1 MINLLLTTLN
11 IFLFKDI
18 YLVFLG
24 ANHNIT
30 RILVKK
36 EGVIMLTGK
45 NRSYLRGEANSLNP
59 IVHVGKD
66 GITESVIEQL
76 DEALEDHEL
85 LKVRILES
93 TGRTT
98 RSAAEELATATGSE
112 VVQVIGGIA
121 VLFRQR
127 DEDSNFK
134 L

>member
-1 MINLLLTTLN
+1 M
-11 IFLFKDI
+11 
-18 YLVFLG
+18 
-24 ANHNIT
+24 
-30 RILVKK
+30 
-36 EGVIMLTGK
+36 
-45 NRSYLRGEANSLNP
+45 NP
-59 IVHVGKD
+59 IVHVGKE
-66 GITESVIEQL
+66 GINESVIEQL

-98 RSAAEELATATGSE
+98 RSAAEELATATGAN

-127 DEDSNFK
+127 EDDSNFK

>member
-1 MINLLLTTLN
+1 
-11 IFLFKDI
+11 
-18 YLVFLG
+18 
-24 ANHNIT
+24 
-30 RILVKK
+30 
-36 EGVIMLTGK
+36 MLTGK

-76 DEALEDHEL
+76 DAALEDHEL

-98 RSAAEELATATGSE
+98 RSAAEELATAAGAE
-112 VVQVIGGIA
+112 LVQVIGGIA

-127 DEDSNFK
+127 EEDSNFK

>member
-1 MINLLLTTLN
+1 
-11 IFLFKDI
+11 
-18 YLVFLG
+18 
-24 ANHNIT
+24 
-30 RILVKK
+30 
-36 EGVIMLTGK
+36 MLTGK
-45 NRSYLRGEANSLNP
+45 NRSYLRGEANPLDP

-98 RSAAEELATATGSE
+98 RSAAEELATATGSD

-127 DEDSNFK
+127 EEESNFK

>member
-1 MINLLLTTLN
+1 
-11 IFLFKDI
+11 
-18 YLVFLG
+18 
-24 ANHNIT
+24 
-30 RILVKK
+30 
-36 EGVIMLTGK
+36 MLTGK
-45 NRSYLRGEANSLNP
+45 NRSYLRAEANQLDP

-66 GITESVIEQL
+66 GITDSVIEQL

-85 LKVRILES
+85 LKLRILES

-98 RSAAEELATATGSE
+98 RSAAEELATATGAE

-127 DEDSNFK
+127 EEESNFK

>member
-1 MINLLLTTLN
+1 
-11 IFLFKDI
+11 
-18 YLVFLG
+18 
-24 ANHNIT
+24 
-30 RILVKK
+30 
-36 EGVIMLTGK
+36 MLTGK
-45 NRSYLRGEANSLNP
+45 NRSYLRGKANSLDP
-59 IVHVGKD
+59 IVHVGKE
-66 GITESVIEQL
+66 GINESVIVQL

-98 RSAAEELATATGSE
+98 RSAAEELATATGAN

-127 DEDSNFK
+127 EDDSNFK

>member
-1 MINLLLTTLN
+1 
-11 IFLFKDI
+11 
-18 YLVFLG
+18 
-24 ANHNIT
+24 
-30 RILVKK
+30 
-36 EGVIMLTGK
+36 MLTGK

-59 IVHVGKD
+59 IVHVGKE
-66 GITESVIEQL
+66 GINESVIEQL

-98 RSAAEELATATGSE
+98 RSAAEELATATGAN

-127 DEDSNFK
+127 EDDSNFK

>member
-1 MINLLLTTLN
+1 
-11 IFLFKDI
+11 
-18 YLVFLG
+18 
-24 ANHNIT
+24 
-30 RILVKK
+30 
-36 EGVIMLTGK
+36 MLTGK
-45 NRSYLRGEANSLNP
+45 NRSYLRGEANDLDP

-66 GITESVIEQL
+66 GISEAVIEQL
-76 DEALEDHEL
+76 DQALEDHEL

-98 RSAAEELATATGSE
+98 RSAAEELATASGAE

-127 DEDSNFK
+127 EEESDFK

>member
-1 MINLLLTTLN
+1 
-11 IFLFKDI
+11 
-18 YLVFLG
+18 
-24 ANHNIT
+24 
-30 RILVKK
+30 
-36 EGVIMLTGK
+36 MLTGK
-45 NRSYLRGEANSLNP
+45 NRSYLRGEANSLDP
-59 IVHVGKD
+59 IVHVGKE
-66 GITESVIEQL
+66 GINESVIDQL

-98 RSAAEELATATGSE
+98 RSAAEELATATGAN

>member
-1 MINLLLTTLN
+1 
-11 IFLFKDI
+11 
-18 YLVFLG
+18 
-24 ANHNIT
+24 
-30 RILVKK
+30 
-36 EGVIMLTGK
+36 MLTGK
-45 NRSYLRGEANSLNP
+45 NRSYLRGEANNLDP

-66 GITESVIEQL
+66 GISEAVIEQL
-76 DEALEDHEL
+76 DQALEDHEL

-98 RSAAEELATATGSE
+98 RSAAEELATASGAE

-127 DEDSNFK
+127 EEESDFK

>member
-1 MINLLLTTLN
+1 
-11 IFLFKDI
+11 
-18 YLVFLG
+18 
-24 ANHNIT
+24 
-30 RILVKK
+30 
-36 EGVIMLTGK
+36 MLTGK
-45 NRSYLRGEANSLNP
+45 NRSYLRSEANSLNP

-76 DEALEDHEL
+76 DSALADHEL

-98 RSAAEELATATGSE
+98 RSAAEELATATGAE
-112 VVQVIGGIA
+112 LVQVIGGIA